1 MPLRAAGAG
10 ESGRGRWIGA
20 LQRRRRVTVTGDQ
33 EEAMA
38 GNGDG
43 ECRLA
48 AISLLIALSP
58 FCPCP
63 LPLCLVPAP
72 AVDTS
77 QWHYVD
83 VSRYTA
89 CSHKACILPPYRS
102 SRKPLERG
110 TSLLHYMVRTSGTL
124 VTCQFTI

>member
-1 MPLRAAGAG
+1 M
-10 ESGRGRWIGA
+10 
-20 LQRRRRVTVTGDQ
+20 TVTGDQ
-33 EEAMA
+33 EGAMA

-72 AVDTS
+72 AVDS
-77 QWHYVD
+77 GDLCYPN
-83 VSRYTA
+83 SRA
-89 CSHKACILPPYRS
+89 ALPHRVCAVISYLRPVH
-102 SRKPLERG
+102 P
-110 TSLLHYMVRTSGTL
+110 
-124 VTCQFTI
+124 